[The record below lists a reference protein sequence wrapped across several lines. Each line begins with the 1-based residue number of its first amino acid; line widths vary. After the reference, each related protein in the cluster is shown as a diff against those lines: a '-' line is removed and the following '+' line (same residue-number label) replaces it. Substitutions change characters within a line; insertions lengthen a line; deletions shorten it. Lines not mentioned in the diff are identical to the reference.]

1 MKQGVIET
9 YEENQLVVA
18 PPDLAVVRGAL
29 GDLPVGRHVD
39 PSPGLPYVGGG
50 GLVTAYA
57 KPHY

>member
-1 MKQGVIET
+1 MKEGVIET

-29 GDLPVGRHVD
+29 GNLPVGRHVD
-39 PSPGLPYVGGG
+39 PSPGLP
-50 GLVTAYA
+50 VTAST